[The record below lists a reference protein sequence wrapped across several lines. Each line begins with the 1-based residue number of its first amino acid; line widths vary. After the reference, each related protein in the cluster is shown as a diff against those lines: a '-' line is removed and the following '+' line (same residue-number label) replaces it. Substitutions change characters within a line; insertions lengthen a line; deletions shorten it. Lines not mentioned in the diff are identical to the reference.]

1 MIGERKMKR
10 NSLRTHLRSIAGLAP
25 SGLIMARIRLALT
38 GVAVLL
44 LLLLILAGNVFSQVT
59 LTSPDWVVG
68 DVFVGVGSGSYQVWH
83 SGNPTAN
90 NPTYTLQTST
100 TSPLSDGLGG
110 TTAGCGFDLGYRFF
124 GTNFASTLVDRY
136 SIDNAH
142 PIVEQIPSQTGAT
155 GAQSV
160 AFDSGK
166 NLYIGYAGGAS
177 GGFGTIEKWTKN
189 LTTGKYGFS
198 ASFTVPVDNSGPG
211 WIDLA
216 SDGHTIFYTS
226 QGATIRK
233 FDTSTLTASTYA
245 TLSGG
250 SVTLYAI
257 RILPPGD
264 GTAGVLVAGQ
274 SEVKLVTS
282 SGGVTKI
289 KFGSNS
295 NLQALTLDPSNPATT
310 FWVGDATSN
319 NFFRY
324 NISTGQKVSLN
335 TGSGTTLGGICV
347 DGGFSAAELNSLQT
361 STQSTTLHPDTV
373 GNQVSNTAHFT
384 SLTGTSFTATFPN
397 LANDVTVTLH
407 NSLVDPSVALSDP
420 TVFSF
425 NFGNPNFGTSTFP
438 GNVPCDQTLTALAGF
453 PNTCEVFEFEANP
466 NFVFSTPN
474 VIIDTAANES
484 TPNLRVLRNLDEDTT
499 SGVINYPTIGKQCVV
514 TVNRQTSSDA
524 FEICGGT
531 FSSPAG
537 GQTFTKKQTASIAFK
552 FKVSPTGQCPNG
564 TGPANLQ
571 PLLQIVQ
578 LFPPDPTTGVA
589 PAPAPV
595 QVIVAGNS
603 GGPPTFVLSGNTWQ
617 LQVKTTDMP
626 AGSTFIA
633 TMIDLSSTVPSI
645 SVTFSLN

>member
-1 MIGERKMKR
+1 MKR

-25 SGLIMARIRLALT
+25 SGLVMSRIRLART
-38 GVAVLL
+38 VVAVILL
-44 LLLLILAGNVFSQVT
+44 LLLVLVGNVFSQVT

-68 DVFVGVGSGSYQVWH
+68 DVFVGVGNGSYQVWH
-83 SGNPTAN
+83 SANPTAN
-90 NPTYTLQTST
+90 NPTYTMQTST

-142 PIVEQIPSQTGAT
+142 PIVEKIPSHTGAS

-160 AFDSGK
+160 AFDGTTT
-166 NLYIGYAGGAS
+166 LYIGYAGGVL
-177 GGFGTIEKWTKN
+177 GGNGTIEKWTKD

-289 KFGSNS
+289 KFGSNG

-310 FWVGDATSN
+310 FWVGDASTN
-319 NFFRY
+319 AFFRY
-324 NISTGQKVSLN
+324 NVATGQQVSLN

-361 STQSTTLHPDTV
+361 KTQAFNLTPDTV
-373 GNQVSNTAHFT
+373 GNQVSNTVHFT
-384 SLTGTSFTATFPN
+384 SLTGSTFTATLPN
-397 LANDVTVTLH
+397 LTQNVTVTVH

-425 NFGNPNFGTSTFP
+425 NFGNPNFGTSTLP
-438 GNVPCDQTLTALAGF
+438 GNMPCDQTLTFATGF

-466 NFVFSTPN
+466 NTGFSVPN
-474 VIIDTAANES
+474 VIIDKPSTVTEA

-514 TVNRQTSSDA
+514 TVNKQTSNSN
-524 FEICGGT
+524 FEICGGG

>member
-1 MIGERKMKR
+1 MKR

-25 SGLIMARIRLALT
+25 SGLVMARIRLART
-38 GVAVLL
+38 VVAVILL
-44 LLLLILAGNVFSQVT
+44 LLLVLVGNVFSQVT
-59 LTSPDWVVG
+59 LTSSDWVVG
-68 DVFVGVGSGSYQVWH
+68 DVFVGVGNGSYQVWH
-83 SGNPTAN
+83 SANPTAN

-142 PIVEQIPSQTGAT
+142 PIVEKIPSHTGAS

-160 AFDSGK
+160 AFDGTTT
-166 NLYIGYAGGAS
+166 LYIGYAGGVL
-177 GGFGTIEKWTKN
+177 GGNGTIEKWTKD

-310 FWVGDATSN
+310 FWVGDASTN
-319 NFFRY
+319 AFFRF
-324 NISTGQKVSLN
+324 NMATNQKVSLS
-335 TGSGTTLGGICV
+335 TGSGTLGGICV
-347 DGGFSAAELNSLQT
+347 EGGFSAAELNALAGKTNTAQK
-361 STQSTTLHPDTV
+361 TLTPAQ
-373 GNQVSNTAHFT
+373 GSQASNTFQYESPFT
-384 SLTGTSFTATFPN
+384 HATF
-397 LANDVTVTLH
+397 TVTLPDLTNNVGVTVH

-438 GNVPCDQTLTALAGF
+438 GNMPCDQTLTALAGF
-453 PNTCEVFEFEANP
+453 PNACEVFEFEANP
-466 NFVFSTPN
+466 NSGFSTPN

-484 TPNLRVLRNLDEDTT
+484 APNLRVLRNLDEDTT
-499 SGVINYPTIGKQCVV
+499 SGVINYPTIGKNCVV
-514 TVNRQTSSDA
+514 TVNQQTSNNA
-524 FEICGGT
+524 FEICGGG
-531 FSSPAG
+531 FSSPAS

-552 FKVSPTGQCPNG
+552 FKVSATGTCPNG
-564 TGPANLQ
+564 KSPPNLQ

-578 LFPPDPTTGVA
+578 LFPTDSLTGIT

-603 GGPPTFVLSGNTWQ
+603 GGPPTFVLSGGSWQ